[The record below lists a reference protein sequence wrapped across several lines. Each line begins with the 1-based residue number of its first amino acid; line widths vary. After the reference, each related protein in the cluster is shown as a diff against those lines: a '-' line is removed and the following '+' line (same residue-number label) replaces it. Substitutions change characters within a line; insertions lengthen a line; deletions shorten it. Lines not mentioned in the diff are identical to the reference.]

1 MAIGLRMGGG
11 RIPVGA
17 ISGFIMGGIY
27 GGMLGMPGRGG
38 APMLGGG
45 METPAGLL
53 PGAGPANGLFV
64 ILPALNAAVVAS
76 IRCCACSSIHF
87 W

>member
-1 MAIGLRMGGG
+1 MAIGLRIGGG

-17 ISGFIMGGIY
+17 IRGFIIGGMYGGIF
-27 GGMLGMPGRGG
+27 GMPGRGG
-38 APMLGGG
+38 AMLGGG
-45 METPAGLL
+45 IDTPAGLL
-53 PGAGPANGLFV
+53 PGVGPAKGLFV
-64 ILPALNAAVVAS
+64 IFPALNAAVVAS

>member
-1 MAIGLRMGGG
+1 MAIGFRIGGG
-11 RIPVGA
+11 RMPVGA
-17 ISGFIMGGIY
+17 IRGFIMGCIY
-27 GGMLGMPGRGG
+27 GIFGIPGRGG

-45 METPAGLL
+45 METPVGLL